1 MNHSVYIIALTWYGL
16 VVMDASEKYKTVFCD
31 ELFDKPER
39 LIVVGASNVGKSYF
53 INKLIK
59 KYAHKFTDIIISG
72 TFKSELQQCSD
83 IKKKVKIH
91 ADGIY
96 NPFLDFDVID
106 DENIDQRHI
115 LLFYDDCMSTFMD
128 SKIGADIF
136 FKGRHFNFSV
146 IVTLQNYFY
155 RGKEAQTIR
164 AQTTQLILFKIR
176 NIQQVSTLS
185 RSLESGKDRIQRF
198 HDIYNKYVT
207 NKKYGYIGIF
217 LDCDDLTRYRTDL
230 VDEKGTYDTVI
241 KFV

>member
-1 MNHSVYIIALTWYGL
+1 MEPN
-16 VVMDASEKYKTVFCD
+16 EKYKSVLCG

-39 LIVVGASNVGKSYF
+39 IIVVGASNVGKSYF

-59 KYAHKFTDIIISG
+59 KYSHKFTDIIISG

-91 ADGIY
+91 DEGLY
-96 NPFLDFDVID
+96 NPFLDYEPID
-106 DENIDQRHI
+106 NENIDQRHI

-136 FKGRHFNFSV
+136 FKGRHYNFS
-146 IVTLQNYFY
+146 IIITLQNYFY

-164 AQTTQLILFKIR
+164 AQTSHLILYKIR

-185 RSLESGKDRIQRF
+185 RTLENGKDRIQRF

-207 NKKYGYIGIF
+207 NKKYGYISIF

-230 VDEKGTYDTVI
+230 VNEKGPYDTVI